1 MDNIKFELKASI
13 VEELEAF
20 SQILNK
26 SSSDILNEA
35 LENYFIQQ
43 QEILNK
49 KNQDDENALTNLDYN
64 EFWDDLDFEE

>member
-1 MDNIKFELKASI
+1 MNDIKFELKANV

-26 SSSDILNEA
+26 TPNKILNEA
-35 LENYFIQQ
+35 LENYFNTQR
-43 QEILNK
+43 EMLNK

-64 EFWDDLDFEE
+64 EFWDDLDF

>member
-1 MDNIKFELKASI
+1 MNDLKFELKASM

-26 SSSDILNEA
+26 TPNQILNEA
-35 LENYFIQQ
+35 LENYLNAQ

-64 EFWDDLDFEE
+64 EFWDDLDFDD

>member
-1 MDNIKFELKASI
+1 MNNIKFELKASV

-35 LENYFIQQ
+35 LENYFYKQ

-49 KNQDDENALTNLDYN
+49 KNQDDESALTNLDYN
-64 EFWDDLDFEE
+64 EFWDDLDFD